1 MAPPVVFDSS
11 HHPRQCTVSSPQF
24 ICTPFHLSQ
33 DWLFNT
39 HLSLKNQA
47 RHSLEAPKCAITDLQ
62 LPLLLLPPSEQ
73 ESSNLHI
80 NTIFYF
86 VLRRLV
92 TPSHPPLPP
101 TQKIS
106 SFIST
111 LEARSQCKQTF

>member
-33 DWLFNT
+33 DWFFNT
-39 HLSLKNQA
+39 HLSRKI
-47 RHSLEAPKCAITDLQ
+47 RHVIHLRLQ
-62 LPLLLLPPSEQ
+62 SALSPIFDSPTPPPAFKTRIIKSAYQ
-73 ESSNLHI
+73 YN
-80 NTIFYF
+80 FYF

-92 TPSHPPLPP
+92 TPSYPPLPP
-101 TQKIS
+101 TRKIS

-111 LEARSQCKQTF
+111 LEARSQCRQTF